1 VRAEVVKVSA
11 EDVAR
16 RFERRA
22 GYELIDYATVALP
35 LYRLTVDVVTMAHR
49 EIPPIKEFVMR
60 SIAVGLGTSQEVAGF
75 LGLDQATV
83 EATFDQLH
91 SERYV
96 SVDGDGGG
104 TLLLDRGRDV
114 LAKARESS
122 PQDEML
128 VFLYDRLLR
137 KPIRL
142 AAEQLLAPMNVD
154 PHRMIEIRPYPAE
167 GPEIG
172 DLSLPDV
179 VHVLEQQAGG
189 RAAFGR
195 DLLLLKR
202 IVRRVRLY
210 RPAVGLVY
218 KKVRSSDIQ
227 IAFIVDDA
235 RHEGL
240 EHAFAMGGG
249 PKKMGF
255 VRSID
260 ESAPAA
266 ELRRYLGPDVQ
277 KLLPDTGVLDQKR
290 LAVSLARIKQ
300 QAALGRVE
308 RRGVST
314 RLKLRSKEAWS
325 RPHPSPYLRRK
336 GS

>member
-1 VRAEVVKVSA
+1 MSA

-104 TLLLDRGRDV
+104 TLLLDRGRDR

-128 VFLYDRLLR
+128 VFLYDRLPR
-137 KPIRL
+137 KPTSH
-142 AAEQLLAPMNVD
+142 D
-154 PHRMIEIRPYPAE
+154 
-167 GPEIG
+167 
-172 DLSLPDV
+172 S
-179 VHVLEQQAGG
+179 
-189 RAAFGR
+189 
-195 DLLLLKR
+195 
-202 IVRRVRLY
+202 
-210 RPAVGLVY
+210 
-218 KKVRSSDIQ
+218 
-227 IAFIVDDA
+227 
-235 RHEGL
+235 
-240 EHAFAMGGG
+240 
-249 PKKMGF
+249 
-255 VRSID
+255 
-260 ESAPAA
+260 
-266 ELRRYLGPDVQ
+266 
-277 KLLPDTGVLDQKR
+277 
-290 LAVSLARIKQ
+290 
-300 QAALGRVE
+300 
-308 RRGVST
+308 
-314 RLKLRSKEAWS
+314 
-325 RPHPSPYLRRK
+325 
-336 GS
+336 